1 MSKTISVSDDTYQ
14 RIKQYMNPDETDES
28 VIVKLLDYNE
38 NMEKTIPE
46 FLELWTNLYQG
57 FQKWYPVKRTA

>member
-14 RIKQYMNPDETDES
+14 RIKQIMKPDETDES
-28 VIVKLLDYNE
+28 VIVKLLDYNDY
-38 NMEKTIPE
+38 METKIPE

-57 FQKWYPVKRTA
+57 FQKWYPVRR